1 MTPRALPLTRIQ
13 KHHQEDTAMALNL
26 LDLVTKEL
34 SGENAGKI
42 TAFLGESSSSVTGS
56 IGPVAASVMAGLM
69 SKASAHD
76 GAQDIFSRINSG
88 GYTGDFLKRFSGML
102 DRNSGTNELLKAGG
116 DLLSFL
122 FGSKLGN
129 LEAVV
134 SSATGLA
141 KGSSSSL
148 LAMLAPLVMGILGKQ
163 AADENLDSAGV
174 VNLLDSQKSFVEQ
187 AAPAAL
193 CNVLG
198 LASLSQL
205 GGLPP
210 SVPTGIP
217 GNIPA
222 FLKGLWPFLLGIAAI
237 LLLLKTCNQT
247 SVKETPPP
255 AAVVAPDTTAAAP
268 DTAAVAAPD
277 SANALGAFGEYELPN
292 GVKLNIP
299 EFGIERK
306 LIAFIEDATK
316 PADKE
321 TWFSF
326 DRLVFDTGKATLKPE
341 SQEQIG
347 NINEILKAYPAV
359 ELKFGGYTD
368 NSGDPQA
375 NLKLSQA
382 RAEAVM
388 AEIVKLGIDKTRLA
402 AEGYG
407 DQHPVADNASE
418 EGRQRNRRVD
428 CRVSKK

>member
-1 MTPRALPLTRIQ
+1 
-13 KHHQEDTAMALNL
+13 MAVNL
-26 LDLVTKEL
+26 LDIVTKEL

-42 TAFLGESSSSVTGS
+42 AAFLGESSSSVTGS
-56 IGPVAASVMAGLM
+56 IGPAAASVIAGLM
-69 SKASAHD
+69 SRASAHD

-102 DRNSGTNELLKAGG
+102 AGKSGTDDLLKTGS

-129 LEAVV
+129 LETVV

-141 KGSSSSL
+141 KGSSSSM
-148 LAMLAPLVMGILGKQ
+148 LAMLAPLIMGILGKQ
-163 AADENLDSAGV
+163 TADENLDSAGV
-174 VNLLDSQKSFVEQ
+174 VKLLDSQKDFVQ
-187 AAPAAL
+187 SAAPAAL
-193 CNVLG
+193 SNVLG

-210 SVPTGIP
+210 SAPIGIP

-247 SVKETPPP
+247 PVKETPPP
-255 AAVVAPDTTAAAP
+255 AAIAVPDTTAAAP

-277 SANALGAFGEYELPN
+277 SANALGAFAEYELPN

-326 DRLVFDTGKATLKPE
+326 DRLVFDTGKATLKSE
-341 SQEQIG
+341 SQEQIN
-347 NINEILKAYPAV
+347 NINEILKAFPAV
-359 ELKFGGYTD
+359 TLKFGGYTD
-368 NSGDPQA
+368 NAGNPQA
-375 NLKLSQA
+375 NLKLSQE

-388 AEIVKLGIDKTRLA
+388 AEIVKLGIDKARLA

-407 DQHPVADNASE
+407 DQHPVADNATE
-418 EGRQRNRRVD
+418 EGRQKNRRVD
-428 CRVSKK
+428 CRVAKK

>member
-1 MTPRALPLTRIQ
+1 
-13 KHHQEDTAMALNL
+13 MAVNL

-42 TAFLGESSSSVTGS
+42 AAFLGESSSGVTGS
-56 IGPVAASVMAGLM
+56 IVPATASVIAGLM
-69 SKASAHD
+69 SRASALG
-76 GAQDIFSRINSG
+76 GAQDIFNRINSG
-88 GYTGDFLKRFSGML
+88 GYSGDFLKRFSGTL
-102 DRNSGTNELLKAGG
+102 AAGGGPDELLKTGKP
-116 DLLSFL
+116 LLSFL
-122 FGSKLGN
+122 FGSRLGN
-129 LEAVV
+129 LETVV

-141 KGSSSSL
+141 KGSASSL
-148 LAMLAPLVMGILGKQ
+148 LAMLAPLIMGILGKQ
-163 AADENLDSAGV
+163 AADDNLDSAGLM
-174 VNLLDSQKSFVEQ
+174 NLLHAQKDFVQQ

-193 CNVLG
+193 PGVLG
-198 LASLSQL
+198 LLSLSQL
-205 GGLPP
+205 GGAPP
-210 SVPTGIP
+210 SSPTGIP

-222 FLKGLWPFLLGIAAI
+222 FLKGLWPFLLAVALL
-237 LLLLKTCNQT
+237 LLLLKTCSLQP
-247 SVKETPPP
+247 VKETPPP
-255 AAVVAPDTTAAAP
+255 APGVAVDTLQAAADTVEASP
-268 DTAAVAAPD
+268 DTAAVAAD
-277 SANALGAFGEYELPN
+277 SLGAFGEYGLPN

-326 DRLVFDTGKATLKPE
+326 DRLVFDTGKATMKPE
-341 SQEQIG
+341 SQEQLN
-347 NINEILKAYPAV
+347 NISEILKAYPTV

-368 NSGDPQA
+368 NTGDPQA
-375 NLKLSQA
+375 NLKLAQA

-388 AEIVKLGIDKTRLA
+388 TEIVKLGIDKTRLV

-407 DQHPVADNASE
+407 DQHPVADNATE

>member
-1 MTPRALPLTRIQ
+1 
-13 KHHQEDTAMALNL
+13 MAVNL
-26 LDLVTKEL
+26 LDIVTKEL

-42 TAFLGESSSSVTGS
+42 AAFLGESSSSVTGS
-56 IGPVAASVMAGLM
+56 IGPAAASVIAGLM
-69 SKASAHD
+69 SRASAHD

-102 DRNSGTNELLKAGG
+102 AGKSGTDDLLKTGS

-129 LEAVV
+129 LETVV

-141 KGSSSSL
+141 KGSSSSM
-148 LAMLAPLVMGILGKQ
+148 LAMLAPLIMGILGKQ
-163 AADENLDSAGV
+163 TADENLDSAGV
-174 VNLLDSQKSFVEQ
+174 VKLLDSQKDFVQ
-187 AAPAAL
+187 SAAPAAL
-193 CNVLG
+193 SNVLG

-210 SVPTGIP
+210 SATIGIP

-247 SVKETPPP
+247 PVKETPPP
-255 AAVVAPDTTAAAP
+255 AAIAVPDTTAAAP

-277 SANALGAFGEYELPN
+277 SANALGAFAEYELPN

-341 SQEQIG
+341 SQEQIN
-347 NINEILKAYPAV
+347 NINEILKAFPAV
-359 ELKFGGYTD
+359 TLKFGGYTD
-368 NSGDPQA
+368 NVGNPQA
-375 NLKLSQA
+375 NLKLSQE
-382 RAEAVM
+382 RAETVM
-388 AEIVKLGIDKTRLA
+388 AEIVKLGIDKARLA

-407 DQHPVADNASE
+407 DQHPVADNATE
-418 EGRQRNRRVD
+418 EGRQKNRRVD
-428 CRVSKK
+428 CRVAKK

>member
-1 MTPRALPLTRIQ
+1 
-13 KHHQEDTAMALNL
+13 MALNL

-34 SGENAGKI
+34 SGENIGKI
-42 TAFLGESSSSVTGS
+42 SAFLGESSSGVTSS
-56 IGPVAASVMAGLM
+56 IGPAAASVMAGLM
-69 SKASAHD
+69 SKTSAHD

-88 GYTGDFLKRFSGML
+88 GYTDDFLKRFSGML
-102 DRNSGTNELLKAGG
+102 AGKSGTDELIKAGS

-148 LAMLAPLVMGILGKQ
+148 LAMLAPLIMGILGKQ

-174 VNLLDSQKSFVEQ
+174 VNLLDSQKGFVQ
-187 AAPAAL
+187 SAAPAAL
-193 CNVLG
+193 SNVLG

-210 SVPTGIP
+210 SAPTGIP

-222 FLKGLWPFLLGIAAI
+222 FFKGLWPFLLAVALL
-237 LLLLKTCNQT
+237 LLLLKTCGLQP
-247 SVKETPPP
+247 VKETPPP
-255 AAVVAPDTTAAAP
+255 APGVAVDTLQAEADTVEAAPDTTA
-268 DTAAVAAPD
+268 VAAD
-277 SANALGAFGEYELPN
+277 SLGSFGEYGLPN

-326 DRLVFDTGKATLKPE
+326 DRIVFDTGKATLKPE
-341 SQEQIG
+341 SQEQLD
-347 NINEILKAYPAV
+347 NISEILKAYPAV

-368 NSGDPQA
+368 NTGDPQA

-382 RAEAVM
+382 RAETVM
-388 AEIVKLGIDKTRLA
+388 AEIVKLGTDKARLA

-407 DQHPVADNASE
+407 EQHPVADNATE

>member
-1 MTPRALPLTRIQ
+1 
-13 KHHQEDTAMALNL
+13 MAVNL
-26 LDLVTKEL
+26 LDIVTKEL

-42 TAFLGESSSSVTGS
+42 AAFLGESSSSVTGS
-56 IGPVAASVMAGLM
+56 IGPAAASVIAGLM
-69 SKASAHD
+69 SRASAHD

-102 DRNSGTNELLKAGG
+102 AGKSGTDDLLKTGS

-129 LEAVV
+129 LETVV

-141 KGSSSSL
+141 KGSSSSM
-148 LAMLAPLVMGILGKQ
+148 LAMLAPLIMGILGKQ
-163 AADENLDSAGV
+163 TADKNLDSAGV
-174 VNLLDSQKSFVEQ
+174 VKLLDSQKDFVQ
-187 AAPAAL
+187 SAAPAAL
-193 CNVLG
+193 SNVLG

-210 SVPTGIP
+210 SATIGIP

-247 SVKETPPP
+247 PVKETPPP
-255 AAVVAPDTTAAAP
+255 AAIAVPDTTAAAP

-277 SANALGAFGEYELPN
+277 SANALGAFAEYELPN

-341 SQEQIG
+341 SQEQIN
-347 NINEILKAYPAV
+347 NINEILKAFPAV
-359 ELKFGGYTD
+359 TLKFGGYTD
-368 NSGDPQA
+368 NVGNPQA
-375 NLKLSQA
+375 NLKLSQE
-382 RAEAVM
+382 RAETVM
-388 AEIVKLGIDKTRLA
+388 AEIVKLGIDKARLA

-407 DQHPVADNASE
+407 DQHPVADNTTE
-418 EGRQRNRRVD
+418 EGRQKNRRVD
-428 CRVSKK
+428 CRVAKK